1 MKLPE
6 PLFKIINPTIRF
18 LLRSPIHGFC
28 SDSLMLITFT
38 GRKSNRR
45 FTTPVRYIQV
55 GEIVRCFSTSKGLW
69 WRNLRERA
77 EVSLRIRGEEKQ
89 YTAVAIEHDPQR
101 IRDALQHYLELFPQ
115 DAAYHEIRLNRDKCL
130 VAEDLNQAC
139 KNAILVEA
147 LPVP

>member
-1 MKLPE
+1 VKLPE
-6 PLFKIINPTIRF
+6 PLFKIINPTVRF
-18 LLRSPIHGFC
+18 LLQSPIHGFW

-38 GRKSNRR
+38 GRKSKRR
-45 FTTPVRYIQV
+45 FTTPIRYVQV
-55 GEIVRCFSTSKGLW
+55 GEIVRCFSTSKGQW

-77 EVSLRIRGEEKQ
+77 EVSLRIRGENRR

-115 DAAYHEIRLNRDKCL
+115 DASYHEIGLNRDKSL

-147 LPVP
+147 CPVP